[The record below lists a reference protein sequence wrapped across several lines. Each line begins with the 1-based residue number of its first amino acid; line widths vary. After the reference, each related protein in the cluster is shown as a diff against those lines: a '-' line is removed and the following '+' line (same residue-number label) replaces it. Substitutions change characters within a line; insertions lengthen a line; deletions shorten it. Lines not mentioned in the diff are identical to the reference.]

1 MANSATTQ
9 QAAAIQ
15 NSAVRMVIQATW
27 WTRAAVSDRAK
38 AAYGVRKS
46 RRKVYG
52 LRARFNRPG
61 RCNHPDFCT
70 ARAEVRPGIP

>member
-9 QAAAIQ
+9 QAAAIH
-15 NSAVRMVIQATW
+15 NSAVRMVIQATR
-27 WTRAAVSDRAK
+27 WTRAAVTDRAK
-38 AAYGVRKS
+38 TPCGVRKS

-61 RCNHPDFCT
+61 RCDHPDFRT

>member
-1 MANSATTQ
+1 MATSAKTQ

-15 NSAVRMVIQATW
+15 NSAVRMVIQATR
-27 WTRAAVSDRAK
+27 WTRAAMADRAK
-38 AAYGVRKS
+38 TPSCVRKS

-52 LRARFNRPG
+52 PSARFNRPG
-61 RCNHPDFCT
+61 RCNLPDFCT

>member
-15 NSAVRMVIQATW
+15 NSAVRMVIQATR

-38 AAYGVRKS
+38 AASCVGKS

-52 LRARFNRPG
+52 PSARFNRLG
-61 RCNHPDFCT
+61 RCNLPDLRT